1 MLQMISNNTHGEIL
15 PNNLENK
22 ILEAGLTKR
31 EVATKRGVTP
41 ETLSRHMHGKIQ
53 LTLAD
58 AEQYANILG
67 CTAQSILFAA
77 EPVPVRGTVNVL
89 KDGTTERTVYPDAVG
104 FVHMHDV
111 FPEPVFAAKW
121 ETAGEYNGAFVD
133 YCGGISFY
141 LSDPVDK
148 GYVEQRGV
156 QSVCW
161 ASALN
166 IEGREGVPTVIAGT
180 LYPEPGNKYTI
191 HEAYSDVMHRGL
203 KLEWASPVI
212 QVIFRPDLRGM
223 EIIDS

>member
-1 MLQMISNNTHGEIL
+1 MLKIISNDTHGEIL

-31 EVATKRGVTP
+31 DVAAQKGVTP

-53 LTLAD
+53 LTLSD
-58 AEQYANILG
+58 AEQYASILG

-89 KDGTTERTVYPDAVG
+89 NDGTTERIVYPDAVG

-121 ETAGEYNGAFVD
+121 ETGGEYNGAFID
-133 YCGGISFY
+133 YIGGLSLY
-141 LSDPVDK
+141 LLDPVDK
-148 GYVEQRGV
+148 GYVDQRCM
-156 QSVCW
+156 QHVCW

-166 IEGREGVPTVIAGT
+166 IEGEDGPKVIAGT
-180 LYPEPGNKYTI
+180 LYPEPGGKFTI
-191 HEAYSDVMHRGL
+191 HEAYDDIMHRGL
-203 KLEWASPVI
+203 KLEWATPVV

>member
-1 MLQMISNNTHGEIL
+1 MLKIISNNTHGEIL

-31 EVATKRGVTP
+31 DVAAQKGVTP

-53 LTLAD
+53 LTLSD
-58 AEQYANILG
+58 AEQYASILG

-77 EPVPVRGTVNVL
+77 EPVPVRASVDVA
-89 KDGTTERTVYPDAVG
+89 KDGTTERIVYPDPVG
-104 FVHMHDV
+104 YLHMHDV

-121 ETAGEYNGAFVD
+121 NTAQDYAGMFMDYINSVSLYLSKPIDDGFVD
-133 YCGGISFY
+133 
-141 LSDPVDK
+141 
-148 GYVEQRGV
+148 QRCM
-156 QSVCW
+156 QHVCW

-166 IEGREGVPTVIAGT
+166 IEGQDGPKVIAGT
-180 LYPEPGNKYTI
+180 LYPEPGGKFTV
-191 HEAYSDVMHRGL
+191 HEAYDDIMHRGL
-203 KLEWASPVI
+203 ILEWATPVV

>member
-1 MLQMISNNTHGEIL
+1 MLQMISNNTHGVIL

-31 EVATKRGVTP
+31 DVAAQKGVTP

-58 AEQYANILG
+58 AEQYASILG

-77 EPVPVRGTVNVL
+77 KPVPVRASVDVA
-89 KDGTTERTVYPDAVG
+89 KDGKTERTVYPDPVG
-104 FVHMHDV
+104 YLHMHDV

-121 ETAGEYNGAFVD
+121 NTAQDYAGMYMDYINSVSLYLSKPIDDGFVD
-133 YCGGISFY
+133 
-141 LSDPVDK
+141 
-148 GYVEQRGV
+148 QRCM
-156 QSVCW
+156 QHVCW

-166 IEGREGVPTVIAGT
+166 IEGQDGPKVIAGT
-180 LYPEPGNKYTI
+180 LYPEPGGKFTV
-191 HEAYSDVMHRGL
+191 HEAYDDIMHRGL
-203 KLEWASPVI
+203 ILEWATPTV

-223 EIIDS
+223 EITDS